1 MPAAT
6 KGKGKG
12 KRRAADG
19 DDMAPEESEDEDDAD
34 EENRRV
40 RSRGRALPETC
51 DTRAVFAPL
60 DMSVLLYAQRVER
73 KAFPGRQRK
82 NQIDPRRRLTDL
94 PSPPPPATVVVT
106 CFLRGGSFQSEGPR
120 VLPASMEDMSIQEAP
135 LLPRVFFSL
144 YEVLFYLPSSFSR
157 QAADIQG
164 WTEAMG
170 FFCWGRFSFV
180 VVAAQILTRVRQNE
194 KSGDVQYH

>member
-82 NQIDPRRRLTDL
+82 NP
-94 PSPPPPATVVVT
+94 
-106 CFLRGGSFQSEGPR
+106 
-120 VLPASMEDMSIQEAP
+120 
-135 LLPRVFFSL
+135 
-144 YEVLFYLPSSFSR
+144 
-157 QAADIQG
+157 
-164 WTEAMG
+164 
-170 FFCWGRFSFV
+170 
-180 VVAAQILTRVRQNE
+180 N
-194 KSGDVQYH
+194 